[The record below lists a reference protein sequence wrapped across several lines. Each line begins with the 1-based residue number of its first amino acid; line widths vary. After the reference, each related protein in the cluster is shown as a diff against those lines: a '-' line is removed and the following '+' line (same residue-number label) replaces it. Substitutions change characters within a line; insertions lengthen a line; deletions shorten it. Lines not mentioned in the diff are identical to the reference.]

1 MSLDRRSMLA
11 GTAALLVGGSAEAR
25 GFAVDFAG
33 ALRPS
38 DSAAAF
44 RQRPVGPQNLW
55 LRRKDGEEIMT
66 RFRSDAAYDRA
77 AVMQLSWFLR
87 DMTDGDRAVWMSPRL
102 LDLLAG
108 VQSGLSRVADKPVP
122 LVITSGYRTPEHNAK
137 IETAAR
143 NSMHLYGYAAD
154 LVAPGYE
161 PRVVALAASFFA
173 GGGIGLYD
181 DFTHLDVWKVRTWN
195 GPPAHHN
202 GPNPSP
208 SPVPGA
214 AMPGPSAAG

>member
-202 GPNPSP
+202 SPNASP